1 MEKRTKNNRQYRTVL
16 GIAPV
21 TKNKRIESDYYIEG
35 YAAKFEPY
43 VLFEYPDGTKI
54 YEKFNREAFQNT
66 DMSDIILQFDHEGP
80 VYARKSN
87 GSLIVEVD
95 DTGIFIAAD
104 LSRTQRGK
112 ELYDDIS
119 TGMITK
125 MSWGFR
131 PGEYR
136 FNKDTQTIEH
146 LSVKKIFDV
155 SAVSIPANEDTEL
168 HARGFSEG
176 VIQEL
181 TQELRARN
189 KRILDLK
196 IKSILG
202 EKGETHE

>member
-1 MEKRTKNNRQYRTVL
+1 MLY
-16 GIAPV
+16 
-21 TKNKRIESDYYIEG
+21 
-35 YAAKFEPY
+35 
-43 VLFEYPDGTKI
+43 EYSDGTKI
-54 YEKFNREAFQNT
+54 YEKFSREAFRNT

-131 PGEYR
+131 TGEYR

-168 HARGFSEG
+168 HARSFYDG
-176 VIQEL
+176 VIEEL

-189 KRILDLK
+189 KQILDIK
-196 IKSILG
+196 IRTIIG
-202 EKGETHE
+202 